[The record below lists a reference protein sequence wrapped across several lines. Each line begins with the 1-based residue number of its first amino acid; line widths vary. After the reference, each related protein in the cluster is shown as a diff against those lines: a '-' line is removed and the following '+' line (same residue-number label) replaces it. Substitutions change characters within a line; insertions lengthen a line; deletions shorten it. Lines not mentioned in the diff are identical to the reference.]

1 MAKQEA
7 FMKGAK
13 ILAVAVTA
21 TVLSGCSGMGSLN
34 PFGEDKKFT
43 VSQPSDNTTAV
54 KDQTVAVVN
63 NEGIKIYYTLLGNL
77 DRIEVVGMAD
87 AWKGDGQTLEILAEA
102 DAKERLAKYLYDNQV
117 NSSRSVEVTAKTLD
131 KARDDALN
139 RIENGMAPQ
148 DIVTFDEEAI
158 EAEVEGN
165 NSATVPS
172 NDNTSRRVAQ
182 RVEETK
188 VTALTQITSGGT
200 LRGMRKIR
208 SDVRNSG
215 RTYVAV
221 YQWSEKDQGTANEIR
236 RKMFAK

>member
-1 MAKQEA
+1 
-7 FMKGAK
+7 MKTKLVA
-13 ILAVAVTA
+13 LAVSAA
-21 TVLSGCSGMGSLN
+21 LLGGCSTGSLN
-34 PFGEDKKFT
+34 PFGGNKDFT
-43 VSQPSDNTTAV
+43 VSQPGENTTAV
-54 KDQTVAVVN
+54 KDQTVAMVN
-63 NEGIKIYYTLLGNL
+63 DEGIKIYYTLLGNL
-77 DRIEVVGMAD
+77 DRIEVFGMAD

-102 DAKERLAKYLYDNQV
+102 DAKERLVKYLYDNRV
-117 NSSRSVEVTAKTLD
+117 NSTRSVEVIARTLD

-148 DIVTFDEEAI
+148 DLVTFDEETV
-158 EAEVEGN
+158 EAEIEGEN
-165 NSATVPS
+165 RATAPR
-172 NDNTSRRVAQ
+172 NDNTSRRIAQ

-188 VTALTQITSGGT
+188 VTALTKITAGGT

-208 SDVRNSG
+208 SEVRNDG

>member
-1 MAKQEA
+1 
-7 FMKGAK
+7 MKTKLVA
-13 ILAVAVTA
+13 LAVSAA
-21 TVLSGCSGMGSLN
+21 LLGGCSTGNLN
-34 PFGEDKKFT
+34 PFSKDKEFT
-43 VSQPSDNTTAV
+43 VSQPGSNTTAV

-63 NEGIKIYYTLLGNL
+63 DEGIKIYYTLMGNL

-102 DAKERLAKYLYDNQV
+102 DAKERLVKYLYDNQV
-117 NSSRSVEVTAKTLD
+117 NSNRSIEVTAKTLD

-139 RIENGMAPQ
+139 RIENGLAPQ
-148 DIVTFDEEAI
+148 DIVTFDEETV
-158 EAEVEGN
+158 EAEVEGDN
-165 NSATVPS
+165 RATAPT

-188 VTALTQITSGGT
+188 VSALTQITAGGA

-221 YQWSEKDQGTANEIR
+221 YQWSEKDQDIANKIR